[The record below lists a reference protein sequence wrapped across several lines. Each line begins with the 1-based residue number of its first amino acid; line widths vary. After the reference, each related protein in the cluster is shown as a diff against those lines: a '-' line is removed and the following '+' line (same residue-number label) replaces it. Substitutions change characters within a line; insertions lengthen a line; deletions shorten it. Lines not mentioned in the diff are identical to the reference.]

1 MDVLPP
7 PDKAYYP
14 EPPSDSPAPMPDDTT
29 EVPTASRAEAEEPAK
44 APAEATSVPTEE
56 WATRYKYLLADF
68 DNFRR
73 RVERDRE
80 SISRQ
85 ARAALVREL
94 LPILEAFRVA
104 RESLARLPASDP
116 MRKGLDLL
124 DHEWSKFLKHEG
136 VEPVAEAG
144 RPFRA
149 DEAEAVGEVPT
160 SEAHPEGSVVEVV
173 QQGYRFFGGLLRPAK
188 VIVART
194 HPPAPGEAPSR
205 GETPVKE

>member
-1 MDVLPP
+1 M
-7 PDKAYYP
+7 P
-14 EPPSDSPAPMPDDTT
+14 EETA
-29 EVPTASRAEAEEPAK
+29 EVPSTHRAEPEEGAK
-44 APAEATSVPTEE
+44 APPGGAPPAED

-85 ARAALVREL
+85 ARAGLVREL
-94 LPILEAFRVA
+94 LPIIEAFRVA
-104 RESLARLPASDP
+104 RESFAHLPASDP

-124 DHEWSKFLKHEG
+124 DHEWTTFLKREG
-136 VEPVAEAG
+136 VEPVAATG

-149 DEAEAVGEVPT
+149 DEAEAVGEVAADDP
-160 SEAHPEGSVVEVV
+160 HPDGTIAEVV

-188 VIVART
+188 VIVARART
-194 HPPAPGEAPSR
+194 SVAESGERTEDEPA
-205 GETPVKE
+205 KE

>member
-1 MDVLPP
+1 
-7 PDKAYYP
+7 
-14 EPPSDSPAPMPDDTT
+14 MPDDTADIP
-29 EVPTASRAEAEEPAK
+29 PTHRPDGEGTSKPTVEASQG
-44 APAEATSVPTEE
+44 PAED

-85 ARAALVREL
+85 ARAGLVREL
-94 LPILEAFRVA
+94 LPIIEAFRVA
-104 RESLARLPASDP
+104 RDSLATLPESNP

-124 DHEWSKFLKHEG
+124 DHEWTTFLKHEG
-136 VEPVAEAG
+136 VEPVAAAG

-149 DEAEAVGEVPT
+149 EEAEAIGEAPAD
-160 SEAHPEGSVVEVV
+160 EAHPDGSVVEVV

-188 VIVART
+188 VIVAR
-194 HPPAPGEAPSR
+194 APMGGSPKDAADEEPSIQ
-205 GETPVKE
+205 E

>member
-1 MDVLPP
+1 MPEDTPE
-7 PDKAYYP
+7 ASSSSRP
-14 EPPSDSPAPMPDDTT
+14 EP
-29 EVPTASRAEAEEPAK
+29 EEPAK
-44 APAEATSVPTEE
+44 AAAEGPPAPAEDWS
-56 WATRYKYLLADF
+56 TRYKYLLADF

-73 RVERDRE
+73 RVDRDRE

-94 LPILEAFRVA
+94 LPSIEAFRVA
-104 RESLARLPASDP
+104 RESFARLPPSDP

-136 VEPVAEAG
+136 VEPVAEVG

-149 DEAEAVGEVPT
+149 EEAEAVGEAPS
-160 SEAHPEGSVVEVV
+160 SEAHHDGTVAEVV

-188 VIVART
+188 VIVARA
-194 HPPAPGEAPSR
+194 HPLPPDDHAAAEQGS
-205 GETPVKE
+205 GKE